1 MPTKVLRL
9 NKRQKLF
16 FRARRRFIAYGGARG
31 GGKTW
36 SVRVKAMLLASRYSG
51 INILIIRR
59 TYPELLQNHIL
70 PLQAE
75 LHGIARWNDN
85 QKRFIFPNRSNI
97 WFGYCS
103 AERDVLRYQGQEYD
117 VIFVDEATQLTEFQ
131 FQTFKG
137 CLRGVNDFP
146 KRMYLTCNPGGVGH
160 AWVKRLFIDRQYQS
174 GERADDY
181 EFIQAKV
188 TDNPVLMQ
196 KDPEYVHTLESLP
209 YELREAWLNGSWDIF
224 AGQYFSEWNR
234 DVHVVAPFEVPSWW
248 RKYITIDY
256 GLDMLAAYLIAV
268 DDHDMAY
275 VTREVYQGRDLGE
288 GAKGL
293 IVSEAAT
300 AVKELAGD
308 DKITAYLAPPDLW
321 NARQETGK
329 SVADIFAESGIW
341 LTQTSNDRLDGWMAM
356 HERLHVFE
364 DEQGVKVAN
373 LRIFQQCVNLI
384 RTLPQ
389 LRYDDK
395 RVNDVATEP
404 HELTHAADA
413 IRGFCV
419 HWTTSASAP
428 DRRARANWTPDMW
441 EDYERA
447 SERTKEYLLQH
458 WGTPDERMRT

>member
-1 MPTKVLRL
+1 MPIKLL
-9 NKRQKLF
+9 NLNERQKLF
-16 FRARRRFIAYGGARG
+16 FKARRRFVAYGGARG

-36 SVRVKAMLLASRYSG
+36 AVRMKAMLLSSRYAG
-51 INILIIRR
+51 INILVIRR

-75 LHGIARWNDN
+75 LHDLAHWNEQ
-85 QKRFIFPNRSNI
+85 QKRFISPNGSNI

-117 VIFVDEATQLTEFQ
+117 IIFIDEATQLTEFQ

-160 AWVKRLFIDRQYQS
+160 AWVKRLFIDRQYVA
-174 GERADDY
+174 GERPEDY

-188 TDNPVLMQ
+188 TDNPVLLE
-196 KDPEYVHTLESLP
+196 KDPEYVHMLESLP

-234 DVHVVAPFEVPSWW
+234 DVHVVEPFVIPPWW
-248 RKYITIDY
+248 RRYITIDY
-256 GLDMLAAYLIAV
+256 GLDMLAAYLIVV

-275 VTREVYQGRDLGE
+275 VVQEVYKGRDLGE

-293 IVSEAAT
+293 IVSEAA
-300 AVKELAGD
+300 AEVKALAGNGD
-308 DKITAYLAPPDLW
+308 VAAYLAPPDLW

-329 SVADIFAESGIW
+329 SVADIFAESGIY
-341 LTQTSNDRLDGWMAM
+341 LTQSSNDRIDGWMAM

-364 DEQGVKVAN
+364 DEQGVQVAK
-373 LRIFQQCVNLI
+373 LRIFPQCINLI

-395 RVNDVATEP
+395 RINDVATEP
-404 HELTHAADA
+404 HELTHGPDA
-413 IRGFCV
+413 IRGWCV
-419 HWTTSASAP
+419 YWT
-428 DRRARANWTPDMW
+428 RRASIPAAPPRSDWTKDML
-441 EDYERA
+441 EDYSRA
-447 SERTKEYLLQH
+447 TESERRLLLEM
-458 WGTPDERMRT
+458 WGPHP

>member
-1 MPTKVLRL
+1 M
-9 NKRQKLF
+9 
-16 FRARRRFIAYGGARG
+16 
-31 GGKTW
+31 
-36 SVRVKAMLLASRYSG
+36 
-51 INILIIRR
+51 
-59 TYPELLQNHIL
+59 
-70 PLQAE
+70 
-75 LHGIARWNDN
+75 
-85 QKRFIFPNRSNI
+85 
-97 WFGYCS
+97 
-103 AERDVLRYQGQEYD
+103 LRYQGQEYD

-234 DVHVVAPFEVPSWW
+234 DVHIVAPFEVPGWW

-293 IVSEAAT
+293 IVSEAAE

-364 DEQGVKVAN
+364 DEQGVKVAR
-373 LRIFQQCVNLI
+373 LRIFPQCVNLI

>member
-1 MPTKVLRL
+1 MPIKLL
-9 NKRQKLF
+9 NLNERQKLF
-16 FRARRRFIAYGGARG
+16 FKARRRFVAYGGARG

-36 SVRVKAMLLASRYSG
+36 AVRMKAMLLSSRYAG
-51 INILIIRR
+51 INILVIRR

-75 LHGIARWNDN
+75 LHDLAHWNEQ
-85 QKRFIFPNRSNI
+85 QKRFISPNGSNI

-117 VIFVDEATQLTEFQ
+117 IIFIDEATQLTEFQ

-160 AWVKRLFIDRQYQS
+160 AWVKRLFIDRQYVE
-174 GERADDY
+174 GERPEDY

-188 TDNPVLMQ
+188 TDNPVLMK
-196 KDPEYVHTLESLP
+196 KDPEYINMLRSLP

-234 DVHVVAPFEVPSWW
+234 DVHVVEPFAIPAWW
-248 RKYITIDY
+248 RRYITLDY
-256 GLDMLAAYLIAV
+256 GLDMLAAYLIVV

-275 VTREVYQGRDLGE
+275 VVQEVYKGRDLGE

-293 IVSEAAT
+293 IVSEAA
-300 AVKELAGD
+300 AEVKALAGNGD
-308 DKITAYLAPPDLW
+308 IAAYLAPPDLW

-329 SVADIFAESGIW
+329 SVADIFAESGIY
-341 LTQTSNDRLDGWMAM
+341 LTQTSNDRIDGWMAM

-364 DEQGVKVAN
+364 DEQGVQVAK
-373 LRIFQQCVNLI
+373 LRIFPQCINLI

-395 RVNDVATEP
+395 RINDVATEP
-404 HELTHAADA
+404 HELTHGPDA

-419 HWTTSASAP
+419 HWTRRASAP
-428 DRRARANWTPDMW
+428 AAPPRSDWTKDML
-441 EDYERA
+441 EDYSRA
-447 SERTKEYLLQH
+447 TESERRLLLEM
-458 WGTPDERMRT
+458 WGPHP

>member
-1 MPTKVLRL
+1 MQTKVLRL
-9 NKRQKLF
+9 NERQKLF
-16 FRARRRFIAYGGARG
+16 FKARRRFIGYGGARG

-36 SVRVKAMLLASRYSG
+36 SVRMKAMLLASRYAG
-51 INILIIRR
+51 IKILIVRR
-59 TYPELLQNHIL
+59 SFQELRDNHIL
-70 PLQAE
+70 PLQME
-75 LHGIARWNDN
+75 LRDIARWKE
-85 QKRFIFPNRSNI
+85 QEKRFIFPNGSYIR
-97 WFGYCS
+97 FGYCS
-103 AERDVLRYQGQEYD
+103 AERDVLQYQGQEFD
-117 VIFVDEATQLTEFQ
+117 IIFIDEATQLTEFQ

-234 DVHVVAPFEVPSWW
+234 DVHIVAPFEVPGWW

-364 DEQGVKVAN
+364 DEQGVKVAR
-373 LRIFQQCVNLI
+373 LRIFPQCVNLI

>member
-1 MPTKVLRL
+1 MPIKLL
-9 NKRQKLF
+9 NLNERQKLF
-16 FRARRRFIAYGGARG
+16 FKARRRFVAYGGARG

-36 SVRVKAMLLASRYSG
+36 AVRMKAMLLSSRYAG
-51 INILIIRR
+51 INILVIRR

-75 LHGIARWNDN
+75 LHDLAHWNER
-85 QKRFIFPNRSNI
+85 QKRFISPNGSNI

-117 VIFVDEATQLTEFQ
+117 IIFIDEATQLTEFQ

-160 AWVKRLFIDRQYQS
+160 AWVKRLFIDRQYVA
-174 GERADDY
+174 GERPEDY

-188 TDNPVLMQ
+188 TDNPVLLE
-196 KDPEYVHTLESLP
+196 KDPEYVHMLESLP

-234 DVHVVAPFEVPSWW
+234 DVHVVEPFVIPPWW
-248 RKYITIDY
+248 RRYITIDY
-256 GLDMLAAYLIAV
+256 GLDMLAAYLIVV

-275 VTREVYQGRDLGE
+275 VVQEVYKGRDLGE

-293 IVSEAAT
+293 IVSEAA
-300 AVKELAGD
+300 AEVKALAGNGN
-308 DKITAYLAPPDLW
+308 IAAYLAPPDLW

-329 SVADIFAESGIW
+329 SVADIFAESGIY
-341 LTQTSNDRLDGWMAM
+341 LTQTSNDRIDGWMAM

-364 DEQGVKVAN
+364 DEQGVQVAK
-373 LRIFQQCVNLI
+373 LRIFPQCINLI

-395 RVNDVATEP
+395 RINDVATEP
-404 HELTHAADA
+404 HELTHGPDA
-413 IRGFCV
+413 IRGWCV
-419 HWTTSASAP
+419 YWTRRASAP
-428 DRRARANWTPDMW
+428 AAPPRSDWTKDML
-441 EDYERA
+441 EDYSRA
-447 SERTKEYLLQH
+447 TESERRLLLEM
-458 WGTPDERMRT
+458 WGPHP